1 MLLNVSNNLFSYRN
15 YSACKGT
22 KSCEQRKRKMHKFIV
37 MSDILN
43 NLDNLFVVLSDNSD
57 NWDNF
62 FILSSDNLD
71 NLDNIIFLLSDDR
84 DNWDNFLI
92 CNGRER
98 TSLECCPSCPSC
110 LIIKIKKLSRLSDVK
125 IKMLSAL
132 FIPRRPKTLCCRVKA
147 LLLNQRHNYRKDSVP
162 RSNRRVWSSVA

>member
-22 KSCEQRKRKMHKFIV
+22 KSREQRKRKMHKSIV

-43 NLDNLFVVLSDNSD
+43 NLDNLFVVLSDNS
-57 NWDNF
+57 
-62 FILSSDNLD
+62 
-71 NLDNIIFLLSDDR
+71 

-147 LLLNQRHNYRKDSVP
+147 LLLNQRHNYRKDLVP